1 MKITWLGHSSFLIK
15 TKDVSIAF
23 DPYYD
28 NSVPGLSYPKNIE
41 ANYIFISHDHQDHSA
56 RSNIKEI
63 PTNYKLEYKLIKI
76 PHDDVG
82 GMKRGMNDVPII
94 KIDNLRIVH
103 LGDIGDIKDIENNMD
118 LHNID
123 IMFCPINGHF
133 TIGAKEGKK
142 IIDILRPKIFIP
154 MHYEIKE
161 KGIGYP
167 DGGQINL
174 FKELVKDYQ
183 EIDNYE
189 IDIEDID
196 KNKGVIIFNKIYQ

>member
-56 RSNIKEI
+56 RINIKEI
-63 PTNYKLEYKLIKI
+63 PTNYKLEYKFIKI

-94 KIDNLRIVH
+94 KIDNLRIAH

-123 IMFCPINGHF
+123 IMFCPINGYF

-154 MHYEIKE
+154 MHYEMKE